1 MGQAGKKE
9 QRVEECKSKRKKRKE
24 KKNPRKAAVTFDTWR
39 GQIKKKRLKYT
50 KIGMNQWVPQ
60 RNKEKEK

>member
-39 GQIKKKRLKYT
+39 GRT
-50 KIGMNQWVPQ
+50 KDP
-60 RNKEKEK
+60 K